1 MFQNLKK
8 MFLLLTRNYKFALLD
23 VVAPLKDLRQGNV
36 LLGLVVYGEYPSS
49 KHEWWNGEVKAGSWE
64 TKEGMMPEMLS
75 HGGGSWEEEMDWKYR
90 MDISSHGWRGGGE

>member
-1 MFQNLKK
+1 MVLPLLVFYTDVPKLKKK

-49 KHEWWNGEVKAGSWE
+49 KHE
-64 TKEGMMPEMLS
+64 
-75 HGGGSWEEEMDWKYR
+75 
-90 MDISSHGWRGGGE
+90 